1 MSSIDRPRSWI
12 PTLGWLG
19 WLGCFVGVTTAT
31 SVAHAAPCDGLA
43 QSELLERSLDV
54 LELGIA
60 CVDQISSFAGWID
73 LQTGGD
79 PGACGTTR
87 GFGLAFLA
95 LSALVVI
102 ALGRMRLVT
111 EQKRLDLAR
120 RLVEQGLEPP
130 AGLLTAPAKNDM
142 RRGVVLVAAGLGL
155 LVAGV
160 VLGDRGLAAGGLVP
174 AFIGVGYLV
183 SFRLAMRGGPRP

>member
-1 MSSIDRPRSWI
+1 MTTGIERRPSWI
-12 PTLGWLG
+12 PVIGSLALIGL
-19 WLGCFVGVTTAT
+19 FAPVV
-31 SVAHAAPCDGLA
+31 HAAPCGGQLYTG
-43 QSELLERSLDV
+43 ELLERSLDV

-60 CVDQISSFAGWID
+60 CVDQVSAFAGWID

-79 PGACGTTR
+79 AGACTTTH
-87 GFGLAFLA
+87 GFGFAFLA
-95 LSALVVI
+95 LSAIVVI
-102 ALGRMRLVT
+102 ALGRMRLMT

-130 AGLLTAPAKNDM
+130 TGLLTAPAKNDM

-155 LVAGV
+155 LVAGL

-174 AFIGVGYLV
+174 AFIGAGYLV
-183 SFRLAMRGGPRP
+183 SFKLAMRGGPRP

>member
-1 MSSIDRPRSWI
+1 MTISLQRWLPV
-12 PTLGWLG
+12 LGG
-19 WLGCFVGVTTAT
+19 FVGAAAFS
-31 SVAHAAPCDGLA
+31 SVAQAAPCGGLVEG
-43 QSELLERSLDV
+43 ELWERSIDV
-54 LELGIA
+54 LEIGIA
-60 CVDQISSFAGWID
+60 CVDQVSAFAGWID

-79 PGACGTTR
+79 PTACATTR
-87 GFGLAFLA
+87 GFGFAFLA

-130 AGLLTAPAKNDM
+130 TGLLTAPAKNDM
-142 RRGVVLVAAGLGL
+142 RRGIVLVAGL
-155 LVAGV
+155 

-174 AFIGVGYLV
+174 AFIGAGYLV
-183 SFRLAMRGGPRP
+183 SFKLAMRSGPGGDRGGRRS

>member
-1 MSSIDRPRSWI
+1 MTTSEQRWI
-12 PTLGWLG
+12 PTVSAFAL
-19 WLGCFVGVTTAT
+19 
-31 SVAHAAPCDGLA
+31 VAAFAPAVHAAPCGGLVGG
-43 QSELLERSLDV
+43 ELWERSLDV
-54 LELGIA
+54 LEIGIA
-60 CVDQISSFAGWID
+60 CVDQVSTFAGWVD

-79 PGACGTTR
+79 PAACATTR
-87 GFGLAFLA
+87 GFGFAFLA

-130 AGLLTAPAKNDM
+130 NGLLTAPAKNDM
-142 RRGVVLVAAGLGL
+142 RRGIVLVAAGLGL
-155 LVAGV
+155 LVAGL

-174 AFIGVGYLV
+174 AFIGAGYLV
-183 SFRLAMRGGPRP
+183 SFRLAMRSSPGGDRGGRRS